1 MFGIFKRRKK
11 MTIKELYAPVLDEM
25 WMCVFDFKP
34 WDSGEFRVTV
44 KKVRITSAQATKNGI
59 WVVSDEPIPG
69 WQTEKYEG
77 YIDKITAS
85 VEWVGFFETREQ
97 AESEFNKMMDKWV
110 SEMESRKFGK
120 GIGTGNDKAGSEQ
133 KDC

>member
-25 WMCVFDFKP
+25 WMCAFDFKP
-34 WDSGEFRVTV
+34 WEPGDFKVTV
-44 KKVRITSAQATKNGI
+44 KKVRITSAQASRDGI

-69 WQTEKYEG
+69 WQTKKYEG

-85 VEWVGFFETREQ
+85 VEWVGFFETKEQ
-97 AESEFNKMMDKWV
+97 AEAEFNKLMDKWV

-120 GIGTGNDKAGSEQ
+120 GTGNDKAGSEQ